1 MERTLVLI
9 KPDAVQRGLTFAIL
23 GRLEARGLKLV
34 GLKMLAVPNDL
45 ARDHYAEHQGKPFY
59 DKLIGYIT
67 SSPIVAAV
75 FEGNRASAVV
85 RSTVGATNAAEAAP
99 GTIRG
104 DWALEIGRNLVHASD
119 APETA
124 RKEVA
129 LWFSDDELTS
139 WARQTDQW
147 VFE

>member
-1 MERTLVLI
+1 LERTLVLI

-34 GLKMLAVPNDL
+34 GLKMLAVPDDL
-45 ARDHYAEHQGKPFY
+45 ARSHYAEHQGKPFY

-75 FEGNRASAVV
+75 FEGTRASAVV

-129 LWFSDDELTS
+129 LWFGDEELTS

>member
-1 MERTLVLI
+1 MLI
-9 KPDAVQRGLTFAIL
+9 KPDAVQRGLTFPIL

-34 GLKMLAVPNDL
+34 ALKMLAVPEEL
-45 ARDHYAEHQGKPFY
+45 ARRHYAVHQGKPFY
-59 DKLIGYIT
+59 EKLIGYIT

-75 FEGNRASAVV
+75 FEGTRATSVV

-124 RKEVA
+124 REEVA
-129 LWFSDDELTS
+129 LWFRDDELS
-139 WARQTDQW
+139 AWPRQIDQW